1 MVAMTQDVIFKGSK
15 EGLYLVLNAKQDFE
29 VIKKKLKEHLEKSE
43 FFFKGSPDV
52 ILETGEDG
60 FSLDEILEIQ
70 NILAYP
76 FGLKLKKVK
85 HRDRTPVRSKP
96 ETQRKSPRAVSAAA
110 PRESVESER
119 TERRRYMRE
128 LAGTLPDTL
137 LYKGT
142 VRSGQRIGYDG
153 SVVIVGDVNPGA
165 EVSAAGDIV
174 VMGVLRGLA
183 HAGASGDTGVSVVA
197 LRLEPTQ
204 LRIGDVIG
212 RPPEGERS
220 AGREPEVARLRD
232 GTIVV
237 EPLEGIRWEGDR

>member
-1 MVAMTQDVIFKGSK
+1 MEITQDVVFKGSR
-15 EGLYLVLNAKQDFE
+15 EGLYLILNAKQDFE
-29 VIKKKLKEHLEKSE
+29 VIKEKLREHLKKSE
-43 FFFKGSPDV
+43 FFFKGAPDV
-52 ILETGEDG
+52 ILETGEEG

-85 HRDRTPVRSKP
+85 HREKAPKREPQTERRTVRSVPQDK
-96 ETQRKSPRAVSAAA
+96 
-110 PRESVESER
+110 PRESLGSRV
-119 TERRRYMRE
+119 TERPRYARDIT
-128 LAGTLPDTL
+128 GVLPDTL

-142 VRSGQRIGYDG
+142 VRSGQRIAYDG

-165 EVSAAGDIV
+165 EVRATGDIV

-183 HAGASGDTGVSVVA
+183 HAGAEGDTSASVVA

-220 AGREPEVARLRD
+220 AGSEPEVARLRD

-237 EPLEGIRWEGDR
+237 EPLEGVRWEGDR

>member
-1 MVAMTQDVIFKGSK
+1 MEITQDVVFKGSK
-15 EGLYLVLNAKQDFE
+15 EGLYLILNAKQDFE
-29 VIKKKLKEHLEKSE
+29 VLKEKLREHLRKSE
-43 FFFKGSPDV
+43 FFFKGAPDV
-52 ILETGEDG
+52 ILETGEEG

-85 HRDRTPVRSKP
+85 HREKAPRRESQTERRTVRSVPQDK
-96 ETQRKSPRAVSAAA
+96 
-110 PRESVESER
+110 PRESTASRV
-119 TERRRYMRE
+119 TERPRYTRDV
-128 LAGTLPDTL
+128 LAGALPDTL

-142 VRSGQRIGYDG
+142 VRSGQRIAYDG

-165 EVSAAGDIV
+165 EVRATGDIV

-183 HAGASGDTGVSVVA
+183 HAGAEGNTDAAVVA
-197 LRLEPTQ
+197 LKLEPTQ

-220 AGREPEVARLRD
+220 AGIEPEVARLRD

-237 EPLEGIRWEGDR
+237 EPLEGVRWEGDR